1 MLQIH
6 NSLTGRKEV
15 FQPIHPGEVRMYV
28 CGMTVYDYCHL
39 GHARMLIAFD
49 VVRRHLEASGYRV
62 TFVRNITDIDD
73 NIIQRA
79 KANGEPMTA
88 LTERFIRAYRE
99 DCEALGVRAADHEPR
114 ATEHLPQIVAMVN
127 TLIERGYAYVGPN
140 NDVYYAVAKFEP
152 YGQLSGKRLADLRAG
167 ARMEVDEAKRDP
179 LDFVLWKAAK
189 PGEPSWESPW
199 GPGRPGWHIECSA
212 MSVELLGEHFD
223 IHGGGMDL
231 KFPHHENEIAQTC
244 AACGSKFV
252 NVWMHNGFVRVDDEK
267 MSKSLGNFFTV
278 REVLEWVRDP
288 EVVRY
293 LMLGSHYRG
302 PMNYTPES
310 LTQADAA
317 LERLYLALRGVTPAA
332 DAAPTGISARFVT
345 AMDDDFNTPVAVAE
359 LQSLARELNSAK
371 SAGQGDVA
379 AARAAELV
387 ALGARLGLLR
397 LDPEAFLRKRAAKQA
412 GTVQAGAGIS
422 VSQAQE
428 ASGSGTVAQALAD
441 ADIDRLI
448 DERAAARKARN
459 FKESDRIRDELAAA
473 GILLEDQPGGQTL
486 WRRG

>member
-6 NSLTGRKEV
+6 NSLTGRKEA
-15 FQPIHPGEVRMYV
+15 FTPIVPGEVRMYV

-49 VVRRHLEASGYRV
+49 VVRRHLMASGYRV

-73 NIIQRA
+73 KIIARA
-79 KANGEPMTA
+79 NENGEPMSA
-88 LTERFIRAYRE
+88 LTERYIRAYHE
-99 DCEALGVRAADHEPR
+99 DCEALGVLRADLEPR
-114 ATEHLPQIVAMVN
+114 ATEYLPQIIGMIGTLVAK
-127 TLIERGYAYVGPN
+127 GHAYAADNG
-140 NDVYYAVAKFEP
+140 DVYYSVSSFAP

-167 ARMEVDEAKRDP
+167 ARIEVDEAKRDP
-179 LDFVLWKAAK
+179 LDFVLWKASK

-212 MSVELLGEHFD
+212 MSVDLLGPHFD
-223 IHGGGMDL
+223 LHGGGMDL

-252 NVWMHNGFVRVDDEK
+252 NTWMHNGFVRVDDEK

-278 REVLEWVRDP
+278 REVLAWVRDP

-293 LMLGSHYRG
+293 LVLASHYRG
-302 PMNYTPES
+302 PINYSDDS

-317 LERLYLALRGVTPAA
+317 LSRLYGALRGVEPLKDAPAVEA
-332 DAAPTGISARFVT
+332 TARFVA
-345 AMDDDFNTPVAVAE
+345 AMDDDFNTPEAIAE
-359 LQSLARELNSAK
+359 LQALARVVNTAK
-371 SAGQGDVA
+371 AAGQLA
-379 AARAAELV
+379 EAARAAGELK
-387 ALGARLGLLR
+387 ALGARIGLLGS
-397 LDPEAFLRKRAAKQA
+397 DAEAFLRKAVPAVARAAA
-412 GTVQAGAGIS
+412 TPEAAVVGVAVAAGAS
-422 VSQAQE
+422 
-428 ASGSGTVAQALAD
+428 D
-441 ADIDRLI
+441 ADIERAI
-448 DERAAARKARN
+448 EARAAARKARD

-473 GILLEDQPGGQTL
+473 GVQLEDQPGGKTL